1 MLAMPVS
8 PRHQFASD
16 NTAGICPQAWAALA
30 EANRA
35 AEVSYAEDRWT
46 RQVQEQ
52 VREIFETDCES
63 FLVFNGTAANSLAL
77 AQLCRPFESV
87 LCHERAHIETDECGA
102 PEFFSGG
109 AKLLKVGGE
118 NGKLDLEQAAEVMG
132 QHRDVHSTRV
142 RAISITQATEAGAV
156 YSPAELERIA
166 AIAAEHSLGLHM
178 DGARFANA
186 VASLGCTP
194 KEIAWERGVQVLSL
208 GGTKNGVAVGELVV
222 FFERELAR
230 EFEYRV
236 KQGGQLASKTR
247 FLAAPWAALLA
258 DDIWL
263 KNARHANEM
272 ARLLEERLRG
282 AGLTLAFPRE
292 ANALFVRLPGDV
304 AERMRARGWHFYNF
318 FELGVY
324 RLMCSWATTEEEIA
338 QFAADLQ

>member
-1 MLAMPVS
+1 MPI
-8 PRHQFASD
+8 PQRHRFASD
-16 NTAGICPQAWAALA
+16 NTAGICPEAWAALA
-30 EANRA
+30 EANHD
-35 AEVSYAEDRWT
+35 AEVSYGADRWSA
-46 RQVQEQ
+46 RVREQ

-63 FLVFNGTAANSLAL
+63 FLVFNGTGANSLAL

-87 LCHERAHIETDECGA
+87 ICHERAHIETDECGA

-118 NGKLDLEQAAEVMG
+118 NGKLDLAQATEVMG

-142 RAISITQATEAGAV
+142 RAMSITQATEAGTL
-156 YSPAELERIA
+156 YSPGELG
-166 AIAAEHSLGLHM
+166 AIAAFAAENALALHM

-186 VASLGCTP
+186 VASLGCKP
-194 KEIAWERGVQVLSL
+194 KEITWERGVHLLSL
-208 GGTKNGVAVGELVV
+208 GGTKNGLAAGELVV

-230 EFEYRV
+230 EFDYRV

-247 FLAAPWAALLA
+247 FLAAPWSALLT

-272 ARLLEERLRG
+272 GRLLEERLAG
-282 AGLTLAFPRE
+282 AELTLAFPRE
-292 ANALFVRLPGDV
+292 ANALFVRLPNDV
-304 AERMRARGWHFYNF
+304 AERLQARGWHFYNF
-318 FELGVY
+318 FEPGVY

-338 QFAADLQ
+338 QFAADLA